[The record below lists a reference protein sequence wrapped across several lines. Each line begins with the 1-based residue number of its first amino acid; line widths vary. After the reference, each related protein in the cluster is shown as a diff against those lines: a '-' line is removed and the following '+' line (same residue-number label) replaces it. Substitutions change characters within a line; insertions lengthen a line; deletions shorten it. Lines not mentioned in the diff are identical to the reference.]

1 MDEIERDLPELAL
14 PADGDPKKARR
25 DFSRLSF
32 ALLVFLVAASL
43 LQVLYS
49 ILGSRVSFPQGSW
62 FYWVVGYIV
71 PIYAVGVPLA
81 LLVMRRVPAVRAERR
96 SLSLGSFLV
105 FLLMCFPIMYGGNLI
120 GTILSSM
127 FSGGAAQNPLEGMVS
142 KPGVLQIVVLAVL
155 APLFEEFIFRRQLI
169 DRAGRYGEKTA
180 ILFSSLT
187 FGLFHG
193 NLYQFFYAFG
203 LGMLFAYIYTRTRK
217 LRYTVALHMIINFL
231 GSVVGPWIV
240 SKAALSSEMLEAA
253 AQDPASADL
262 GGMALVSLY
271 GFAILG
277 LSIAGLV
284 LLIRRRRRFVF
295 QRAEEELPNGSGPRA
310 AIFNLG
316 FLLFALTCLAVFV
329 FALFGRGLLG

>member
-1 MDEIERDLPELAL
+1 
-14 PADGDPKKARR
+14 
-25 DFSRLSF
+25 
-32 ALLVFLVAASL
+32 
-43 LQVLYS
+43 
-49 ILGSRVSFPQGSW
+49 
-62 FYWVVGYIV
+62 
-71 PIYAVGVPLA
+71 
-81 LLVMRRVPAVRAERR
+81 MRRVPAVRAERR

-127 FSGGAAQNPLEGMVS
+127 FSGGAAQNPLEGMAS

-180 ILFSSLT
+180 ILFSGLS

-231 GSVVGPWIV
+231 GSVVGPWILRRSQV
-240 SKAALSSEMLEAA
+240 DLENGITPEAVAA
-253 AQDPASADL
+253 DPAGVGLLAAYS
-262 GGMALVSLY
+262 
-271 GFAILG
+271 FAIIALG
-277 LSIAGLV
+277 IAGLV